1 MDAVKVLQ
9 VVGFKNSGKTTLIL
23 QLLDLAK
30 SKGKMVSTIK
40 HHSHGGALETPSSRT
55 DSMRFF
61 EQGAATS
68 VAYGDGVIQLHM
80 QNDQASLEELIA
92 MTLQSNLDIV
102 IAEGFKAEN
111 YEKVV
116 LVRSEQ
122 DWLELQK
129 LTNIVLTIV
138 HSGVQLNGI
147 QVIKQNQKDQLERWF
162 FEWMVK

>member
-1 MDAVKVLQ
+1 
-9 VVGFKNSGKTTLIL
+9 
-23 QLLDLAK
+23 
-30 SKGKMVSTIK
+30 
-40 HHSHGGALETPSSRT
+40 
-55 DSMRFF
+55 MRFF

-102 IAEGFKAEN
+102 IAEGFKKAN

-129 LTNIVLTIV
+129 LNNIVLTIV
-138 HSGVQLNGI
+138 HSDVQLNGI